1 MPEDGPDI
9 EPNNNMPGSSVVP
22 MQSEIGRVPSPGSS
36 SGELAVGTSAS
47 FWVQMK
53 FLLTKQFKLKMRNKI
68 LTAAEILMPV
78 YIILFLLLIRRLDVI
93 PFKVIFTPAAE
104 AAPRHSMFL
113 TPPEPVFTKIL
124 SESDIKIQKDTISK
138 FKYDTDPI
146 RYGVAP
152 RGGVLASKIADALCL
167 MDQQRFTTTKLNA
180 TFGDGIP
187 CFGVKMFAQGSEL
200 YAAKGRFDNINSGL
214 DFGVIVDE
222 ANNNFTLVHH
232 EFALLNSSLGEEQ
245 ESAAVQNKLVMY
257 QAMITAI
264 ISSKGQASIFEGP
277 ILPPTPTIPLGVLKV
292 GETQM
297 LTPYLR
303 EFPTSERTVIVNFL
317 KYIFAVQFIQ
327 VLVLNYIGPMVRMAQ
342 EKEKGIKR
350 ALLLKGMSPGAYWAT
365 WLISESTTILISTCV
380 AVGML
385 YACQHFLYTEA
396 GWVFLAFL
404 LFGIAYCCLGFLL
417 SFLADKAHTLAMFAA
432 LFNLLT
438 IVAFILVQLL
448 MINPGNVSRGGILFL
463 FLIAPVPFGHIMYEM
478 ISTEVSS
485 KGWTPGMS
493 EYGQLA
499 YGFLAIDIVL
509 YMTLCIIIENFMDV
523 FRELTKKKEERDLT
537 GASKSIFTEFI

>member
-1 MPEDGPDI
+1 M
-9 EPNNNMPGSSVVP
+9 
-22 MQSEIGRVPSPGSS
+22 
-36 SGELAVGTSAS
+36 
-47 FWVQMK
+47 
-53 FLLTKQFKLKMRNKI
+53 
-68 LTAAEILMPV
+68 
-78 YIILFLLLIRRLDVI
+78 
-93 PFKVIFTPAAE
+93 
-104 AAPRHSMFL
+104 
-113 TPPEPVFTKIL
+113 
-124 SESDIKIQKDTISK
+124 
-138 FKYDTDPI
+138 
-146 RYGVAP
+146 
-152 RGGVLASKIADALCL
+152 
-167 MDQQRFTTTKLNA
+167 
-180 TFGDGIP
+180 
-187 CFGVKMFAQGSEL
+187 
-200 YAAKGRFDNINSGL
+200 
-214 DFGVIVDE
+214 
-222 ANNNFTLVHH
+222 
-232 EFALLNSSLGEEQ
+232 
-245 ESAAVQNKLVMY
+245 
-257 QAMITAI
+257 
-264 ISSKGQASIFEGP
+264 
-277 ILPPTPTIPLGVLKV
+277 PTIPLGVLKV

-485 KGWTPGMS
+485 KGWTPDMS

-537 GASKSIFTEFI
+537 GASDSILTEFIQNINYF